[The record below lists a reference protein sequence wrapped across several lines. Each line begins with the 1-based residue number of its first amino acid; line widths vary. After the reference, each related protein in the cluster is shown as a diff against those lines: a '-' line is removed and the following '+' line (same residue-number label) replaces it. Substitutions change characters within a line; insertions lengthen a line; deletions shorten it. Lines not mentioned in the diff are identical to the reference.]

1 MKFQELVIF
10 TLLTPV
16 PILDVASEV
25 NIKLAFTDWLVNNL
39 IQNCIPKFKQKSLI
53 HEKTGDLPEKI
64 NIFLQFNIFC

>member
-10 TLLTPV
+10 ILLTPV
-16 PILDVASEV
+16 PILDEASKV
-25 NIKLAFTDWLVNNL
+25 NVKLTFTDGPVNNL